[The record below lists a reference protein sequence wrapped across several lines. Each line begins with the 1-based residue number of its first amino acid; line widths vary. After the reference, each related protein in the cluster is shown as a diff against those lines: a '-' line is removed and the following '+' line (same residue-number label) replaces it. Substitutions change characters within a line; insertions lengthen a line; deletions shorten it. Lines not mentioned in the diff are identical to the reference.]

1 MHNLST
7 VIRFEIVRAL
17 KKKSFWIL
25 AISFPIMFAAIF
37 GIIFLSNKATD
48 DAAEKLK
55 NQSFSIA
62 ITDES
67 KMVKPQLIA
76 AAKATEIKSSDKQL
90 AINRVKNGQLD
101 AYIYYP
107 KNLDQQSVEVYGKDV
122 GIFDNGRYSS
132 LANSLLSASVQSG
145 VDPAIQKIIQGKISS
160 TSTVY
165 RDGKVHDSIQE
176 MILPGVFLI
185 LFYFLITFFGNQM
198 LTSTTEEKE
207 NRVIEMILT
216 TIEART
222 LIIGKI
228 ISLIVLAIIQGLLI
242 VLPVLT
248 GYLLFHNQLKLPSV
262 DLSSLPID
270 PLRIGIGFLVF
281 ASSFMLFTGLLVA
294 IGAAVP
300 TAKEANS
307 FFGIVMILLFGPLYA
322 ITMFISIPDS
332 PLVKFL
338 SLFPLTSPIPLML
351 RNAAGNLGVSEAI
364 IGIAIL
370 IISATII
377 MAIAVR
383 IFRFGALE
391 YSRKLSAKEIFARK

>member
-67 KMVKPQLIA
+67 KLVKPQLIA
-76 AAKATEIKSSDKQL
+76 AAKATEIKSNDKQL

-132 LANSLLSASVQSG
+132 LANSLLSTSVQSG

-228 ISLIVLAIIQGLLI
+228 ISLIVLAIIEGLLI

>member
-25 AISFPIMFAAIF
+25 AISFPLVFAATF
-37 GIIFLSNKATD
+37 GILFLSNKATD

-55 NQSFSIA
+55 EQSFSVA

-67 KMVKPQLIA
+67 NLVKPPLIA
-76 AAKATEIKSSDKQL
+76 AAKAAEVKPSDKQA
-90 AINRVKNGQLD
+90 AINRVKDGQLD

-107 KNLDQQSVEVYGKDV
+107 KDLDQQPIEIYGKDV
-122 GIFDNGRYSS
+122 GIFDNGRYGS
-132 LANSLLSASVQSG
+132 LANGLLSASVQSD
-145 VDPAIQKIIQGKISS
+145 VNPAIQKVVQGKVNS

-222 LIIGKI
+222 LIVGKI
-228 ISLIVLAIIQGLLI
+228 ISLIILAIIQGLL
-242 VLPVLT
+242 VVSPVLI
-248 GYLLFHNQLKLPSV
+248 GYLIFHDQLKLPSV
-262 DLSSLPID
+262 DLSSLPVD
-270 PLRIGIGFLVF
+270 PQRIAIGFLAF
-281 ASSFMLFTGLLVA
+281 AGSFMLFTGLLVA

-307 FFGIVMILLFGPLYA
+307 FFGVVMILLFGPLYA
-322 ITMFISIPDS
+322 VTMFISMPDA

-351 RNAAGNLGVSEAI
+351 RNAAGNLGLGEATL
-364 IGIAIL
+364 GIAIL
-370 IISATII
+370 AAAAIIVI
-377 MAIAVR
+377 AIAVR

-391 YSRKLSAKEIFARK
+391 YNRKLSAKEIFARK

>member
-25 AISFPIMFAAIF
+25 AISFPLVFAATF
-37 GIIFLSNKATD
+37 GILFLSNKATD

-55 NQSFSIA
+55 EQSFSVA

-67 KMVKPQLIA
+67 NLVKPPLIA
-76 AAKATEIKSSDKQL
+76 AAKAAEVKPSDKQA
-90 AINRVKNGQLD
+90 AINRVKDGQLD

-107 KNLDQQSVEVYGKDV
+107 KNLDQQPIEIYGKDV
-122 GIFDNGRYSS
+122 GIFDNGRYGS
-132 LANSLLSASVQSG
+132 LANGLLSASVQSD
-145 VDPAIQKIIQGKISS
+145 VNPAIRKVVQGKVNS

-176 MILPGVFLI
+176 MILPGVFLM

-222 LIIGKI
+222 LIVGKI
-228 ISLIVLAIIQGLLI
+228 ISLIILAIIQGLL
-242 VLPVLT
+242 VVSPVLI
-248 GYLLFHNQLKLPSV
+248 GYLIFHDQLKLPSV
-262 DLSSLPID
+262 DLSSLPVD
-270 PLRIGIGFLVF
+270 PQRIAIGFLSF
-281 ASSFMLFTGLLVA
+281 AGSFMLFTGLLVA

-307 FFGIVMILLFGPLYA
+307 FFGVVMILLFGPLYA
-322 ITMFISIPDS
+322 VTMFISMPDA

-351 RNAAGNLGVSEAI
+351 RNAAGNLGLGEATL
-364 IGIAIL
+364 GIAIL
-370 IISATII
+370 AAAAIIVI
-377 MAIAVR
+377 AIAVR

-391 YSRKLSAKEIFARK
+391 YNRKLSAKEIFARK

>member
-67 KMVKPQLIA
+67 KLVKPQLIA
-76 AAKATEIKSSDKQL
+76 AAKATEIKSNDKQL

-132 LANSLLSASVQSG
+132 LANSLLSTSVQSG

-248 GYLLFHNQLKLPSV
+248 GYLLFHDQLKLPSV

>member
-25 AISFPIMFAAIF
+25 AISFPLVFAATF
-37 GIIFLSNKATD
+37 GILFLSNKATD

-55 NQSFSIA
+55 EQSFSVA

-67 KMVKPQLIA
+67 NLAKPSLIA
-76 AAKATEIKSSDKQL
+76 AAKAAEVKPSDKQA
-90 AINRVKNGQLD
+90 AINRVKDGQLD

-107 KNLDQQSVEVYGKDV
+107 KDLDHQPIEIYGKDV
-122 GIFDNGRYSS
+122 GIFDNGRYGS
-132 LANSLLSASVQSG
+132 LANGLLSASVQSD
-145 VDPAIQKIIQGKISS
+145 VNPAIQKVVQGKVNS

-222 LIIGKI
+222 LIVGKI
-228 ISLIVLAIIQGLLI
+228 ISLIILAIIQGLL
-242 VLPVLT
+242 VVSPVLI
-248 GYLLFHNQLKLPSV
+248 GYLIFHDQLKLPSV
-262 DLSSLPID
+262 DLSSLPVD
-270 PLRIGIGFLVF
+270 PQRIAIGFLAF
-281 ASSFMLFTGLLVA
+281 AGSFMLFTGLLVA

-307 FFGIVMILLFGPLYA
+307 FFGVVMILLFGPLYA
-322 ITMFISIPDS
+322 VTMFISMPDA

-351 RNAAGNLGVSEAI
+351 RNAAGNLGLGEATL
-364 IGIAIL
+364 GIAIL
-370 IISATII
+370 AAAAIIVI
-377 MAIAVR
+377 AIAVR

-391 YSRKLSAKEIFARK
+391 YNRKLSAKEIFARK

>member
-25 AISFPIMFAAIF
+25 AISFPLVFATTF
-37 GIIFLSNKATD
+37 GILFLSNKATD

-55 NQSFSIA
+55 EQSFSVA

-67 KMVKPQLIA
+67 NLVKPPLIA
-76 AAKATEIKSSDKQL
+76 AAKAAEVKPSDKQA
-90 AINRVKNGQLD
+90 AINRVKDGQLD

-107 KNLDQQSVEVYGKDV
+107 KDLDQQPIEIYGKDV
-122 GIFDNGRYSS
+122 GIFDNGRYDS
-132 LANSLLSASVQSG
+132 LANGLLSASVQSD
-145 VDPAIQKIIQGKISS
+145 VNPAIRKVVQGKVNS

-222 LIIGKI
+222 LIVGKI
-228 ISLIVLAIIQGLLI
+228 ISLIILAIIQGLL
-242 VLPVLT
+242 VVSPVLI
-248 GYLLFHNQLKLPSV
+248 GYLIFHDQLKLPSV
-262 DLSSLPID
+262 DLSSLPVD
-270 PLRIGIGFLVF
+270 PQRIAIGFLAF
-281 ASSFMLFTGLLVA
+281 AGSFMLFTGLLVA

-307 FFGIVMILLFGPLYA
+307 FFGVVMILLFGPLYA
-322 ITMFISIPDS
+322 VTMFISMPDA

-351 RNAAGNLGVSEAI
+351 RNAAGNLGLGEATL
-364 IGIAIL
+364 GIAIL
-370 IISATII
+370 AAAAIIVI
-377 MAIAVR
+377 AIAVR

-391 YSRKLSAKEIFARK
+391 YNRKLSAKEIFARK

>member
-7 VIRFEIVRAL
+7 VIRFEVVRAL

-25 AISFPIMFAAIF
+25 AISFPLVFAATF
-37 GIIFLSNKATD
+37 GILFLSNKATD

-55 NQSFSIA
+55 EQSFSVA

-67 KMVKPQLIA
+67 NLVKPSLIA
-76 AAKATEIKSSDKQL
+76 AAKAAEVKPSDKQA
-90 AINRVKNGQLD
+90 AINRVKDGQLD

-107 KNLDQQSVEVYGKDV
+107 KDLDHQPIEIYGKDV
-122 GIFDNGRYSS
+122 GIFDNGRYGS
-132 LANSLLSASVQSG
+132 LANGLLSASVQSD
-145 VDPAIQKIIQGKISS
+145 VNPAIQKVVQGKVNS

-222 LIIGKI
+222 LIVGKI
-228 ISLIVLAIIQGLLI
+228 ISLIILAIIQGLL
-242 VLPVLT
+242 VVSPVLI
-248 GYLLFHNQLKLPSV
+248 GYLIFHDQLKLPSV
-262 DLSSLPID
+262 DLSSLPVD
-270 PLRIGIGFLVF
+270 PQRIAIGFLAF
-281 ASSFMLFTGLLVA
+281 AGSFMLFTGLLVA

-307 FFGIVMILLFGPLYA
+307 FFGVVMILLFGPLYA
-322 ITMFISIPDS
+322 VTMFISMPDA

-351 RNAAGNLGVSEAI
+351 RNAAGNLGLGEATL
-364 IGIAIL
+364 GIAIL
-370 IISATII
+370 AAAAIIVI
-377 MAIAVR
+377 AIAVR

-391 YSRKLSAKEIFARK
+391 YNRKLSAKEIFARK

>member
-25 AISFPIMFAAIF
+25 AISFPLVFAATF
-37 GIIFLSNKATD
+37 GILFLSNKATD

-55 NQSFSIA
+55 EQSFSVA

-67 KMVKPQLIA
+67 NLVKPPLIA
-76 AAKATEIKSSDKQL
+76 AAKAAEVKPSDKQA
-90 AINRVKNGQLD
+90 AINRVKDGQLD

-107 KNLDQQSVEVYGKDV
+107 KDLDQQPIEIYGKDV
-122 GIFDNGRYSS
+122 GIFDNGRDGS
-132 LANSLLSASVQSG
+132 LANGLLSASVQSD
-145 VDPAIQKIIQGKISS
+145 VNPAIRKVVQGKVNS

-176 MILPGVFLI
+176 MILPGVFLM

-222 LIIGKI
+222 LIVGKI
-228 ISLIVLAIIQGLLI
+228 ISLIILAIIQGLL
-242 VLPVLT
+242 VVSPVLI
-248 GYLLFHNQLKLPSV
+248 GYLIFHDQLKLPSV
-262 DLSSLPID
+262 DLSSLPVD
-270 PLRIGIGFLVF
+270 PQRIAIGFLAF
-281 ASSFMLFTGLLVA
+281 AGSFMLFTGLLVA

-307 FFGIVMILLFGPLYA
+307 FFGVVMILLFGPLYA
-322 ITMFISIPDS
+322 VTMFISMPDA

-351 RNAAGNLGVSEAI
+351 RNAAGNLGLGEATL
-364 IGIAIL
+364 GIAIL
-370 IISATII
+370 AAAAIIVI
-377 MAIAVR
+377 AIAVR

-391 YSRKLSAKEIFARK
+391 YNRKLSAKEIFARK

>member
-25 AISFPIMFAAIF
+25 AISFPLVFAATF
-37 GIIFLSNKATD
+37 GILFLSNKATD

-55 NQSFSIA
+55 EQSFSVA

-67 KMVKPQLIA
+67 NLVKPSLIA
-76 AAKATEIKSSDKQL
+76 AAKAAEVKPSDKQA
-90 AINRVKNGQLD
+90 AINRVKDGQLD

-107 KNLDQQSVEVYGKDV
+107 KDLDHQPIEIYGKDV
-122 GIFDNGRYSS
+122 GIFDNGRYGS
-132 LANSLLSASVQSG
+132 LANGLLSASVQSD
-145 VDPAIQKIIQGKISS
+145 VNPAIQKVVQGKVNS

-222 LIIGKI
+222 LIVGKI
-228 ISLIVLAIIQGLLI
+228 ISLIILAIIQGLL
-242 VLPVLT
+242 VVSPVLI
-248 GYLLFHNQLKLPSV
+248 GYLIFHDQLKLPSV
-262 DLSSLPID
+262 DLSSLPVD
-270 PLRIGIGFLVF
+270 PQRIAIGFLAF
-281 ASSFMLFTGLLVA
+281 AGSFMLFTGLLVA

-307 FFGIVMILLFGPLYA
+307 FFGVVMILLFGPLYA
-322 ITMFISIPDS
+322 VTMFISMPDA

-351 RNAAGNLGVSEAI
+351 RNAAGNLGLGEATL
-364 IGIAIL
+364 GIAIL
-370 IISATII
+370 AAAAIIVI
-377 MAIAVR
+377 AIAVR

-391 YSRKLSAKEIFARK
+391 YNRKLSAKEIFARK

>member
-25 AISFPIMFAAIF
+25 AISFPLMFAAIF

-67 KMVKPQLIA
+67 KLVKPQLIA

-248 GYLLFHNQLKLPSV
+248 GYLLFHDQLKLPSV

-391 YSRKLSAKEIFARK
+391 YSRKLSAREIFARK

>member
-25 AISFPIMFAAIF
+25 AISFPLVFAATF
-37 GIIFLSNKATD
+37 GILFLSNKATD

-55 NQSFSIA
+55 EQSFSVA

-67 KMVKPQLIA
+67 NLVKPPLIA
-76 AAKATEIKSSDKQL
+76 AAKAAEVKPSDKQA
-90 AINRVKNGQLD
+90 AINRVKDGQLD

-107 KNLDQQSVEVYGKDV
+107 KDLDQQPIEIYGKDV
-122 GIFDNGRYSS
+122 GIFDNGRYGS
-132 LANSLLSASVQSG
+132 LANGLLSASVQSD
-145 VDPAIQKIIQGKISS
+145 VNPAIRKVVQGKVNS

-176 MILPGVFLI
+176 MILPGVFLM

-222 LIIGKI
+222 LIVGKI
-228 ISLIVLAIIQGLLI
+228 ISLIILAIIQGLL
-242 VLPVLT
+242 VVSPVLI
-248 GYLLFHNQLKLPSV
+248 GYLIFHDQLKLPSV
-262 DLSSLPID
+262 DLSSLPVD
-270 PLRIGIGFLVF
+270 PQRIAIGFLSF
-281 ASSFMLFTGLLVA
+281 AGSFMLFTGLLVA

-307 FFGIVMILLFGPLYA
+307 FFGVVMILLFGPLYA
-322 ITMFISIPDS
+322 VTMFISMPDA

-351 RNAAGNLGVSEAI
+351 RNAAGNLGLGEATL
-364 IGIAIL
+364 GIAIL
-370 IISATII
+370 AAAAIIVI
-377 MAIAVR
+377 AIAVR

-391 YSRKLSAKEIFARK
+391 YNRKLSAKEIFARK

>member
-7 VIRFEIVRAL
+7 VIRFEVVRAL

-25 AISFPIMFAAIF
+25 AISFPLVFAATF
-37 GIIFLSNKATD
+37 GILFLSNKATD

-55 NQSFSIA
+55 EQSFSVA

-67 KMVKPQLIA
+67 NLVKPPLIA
-76 AAKATEIKSSDKQL
+76 AAKAAEVKPSDKQA
-90 AINRVKNGQLD
+90 AINRVKDGQLD

-107 KNLDQQSVEVYGKDV
+107 KDLDHQPIEIYGKDV
-122 GIFDNGRYSS
+122 GIFDNGRYGS
-132 LANSLLSASVQSG
+132 LANGLLSASVQSD
-145 VDPAIQKIIQGKISS
+145 VNPAIQKVVQGKVNS

-222 LIIGKI
+222 LIVGKI
-228 ISLIVLAIIQGLLI
+228 ISLIILAIIQGLL
-242 VLPVLT
+242 VVSPVLI
-248 GYLLFHNQLKLPSV
+248 GYLIFHDQLKLPSV
-262 DLSSLPID
+262 DLSSLPVD
-270 PLRIGIGFLVF
+270 PQRIAIGFLAF
-281 ASSFMLFTGLLVA
+281 AGSFMLFTGLLVA

-307 FFGIVMILLFGPLYA
+307 FFGVVMILLFGPLYA
-322 ITMFISIPDS
+322 VTMFISMPDA

-351 RNAAGNLGVSEAI
+351 RNAAGNLGLGEATL
-364 IGIAIL
+364 GIAIL
-370 IISATII
+370 AAAAIIVI
-377 MAIAVR
+377 AIAVR

-391 YSRKLSAKEIFARK
+391 YNRKLSAKEIFARK

>member
-76 AAKATEIKSSDKQL
+76 AAKATEIKSNDKQL

-132 LANSLLSASVQSG
+132 LANSLLSTSVQSG

>member
-25 AISFPIMFAAIF
+25 AISFPLVFAATF
-37 GIIFLSNKATD
+37 GILFLSNKATD

-55 NQSFSIA
+55 EQSFSVA

-67 KMVKPQLIA
+67 NLVKPSLIA
-76 AAKATEIKSSDKQL
+76 AAKAAEVKPSDKQA
-90 AINRVKNGQLD
+90 AINRVKDGQLD

-107 KNLDQQSVEVYGKDV
+107 KDLDHQPIEIYGKDV
-122 GIFDNGRYSS
+122 GIFDNGRYGS
-132 LANSLLSASVQSG
+132 LANGLLSASVQSD
-145 VDPAIQKIIQGKISS
+145 VNPAIQKIVQGKVNS

-222 LIIGKI
+222 LIVGKI
-228 ISLIVLAIIQGLLI
+228 ISLIILAIIQGLL
-242 VLPVLT
+242 VVSPVLI
-248 GYLLFHNQLKLPSV
+248 GYLIFHDQLKLPSV
-262 DLSSLPID
+262 DLSSLPVD
-270 PLRIGIGFLVF
+270 PQRIAIGFLAF
-281 ASSFMLFTGLLVA
+281 AGSFMLFTGLLVA

-307 FFGIVMILLFGPLYA
+307 FFGVVMILLFGPLYA
-322 ITMFISIPDS
+322 VTMFISMPDA

-351 RNAAGNLGVSEAI
+351 RNAAGNLGLGEATL
-364 IGIAIL
+364 GIAIL
-370 IISATII
+370 AAAAIIVI
-377 MAIAVR
+377 AIAVR

-391 YSRKLSAKEIFARK
+391 YNRKLSAKEIFARK

>member
-25 AISFPIMFAAIF
+25 AISFPLMFAAIF

-67 KMVKPQLIA
+67 KLVKPQLIA
-76 AAKATEIKSSDKQL
+76 AAKATEIKSSDKQR

-248 GYLLFHNQLKLPSV
+248 GYLLFHDQLKLPSV

-351 RNAAGNLGVSEAI
+351 RNAAGNLRVSEAI

>member
-25 AISFPIMFAAIF
+25 AISFPLVFATTF
-37 GIIFLSNKATD
+37 GILFLSNKATD

-55 NQSFSIA
+55 EQSFSVA

-67 KMVKPQLIA
+67 NLVKPPLIA
-76 AAKATEIKSSDKQL
+76 AAKAAEVKPSDKQA
-90 AINRVKNGQLD
+90 AINRVKDGQLD

-107 KNLDQQSVEVYGKDV
+107 KDLDQQPIEIYGKDV
-122 GIFDNGRYSS
+122 GIFDNGRYGS
-132 LANSLLSASVQSG
+132 LANGLLSASVQSD
-145 VDPAIQKIIQGKISS
+145 VNPAIRKVVQGKVNS

-176 MILPGVFLI
+176 MILPGVFLM

-222 LIIGKI
+222 LIVGKI
-228 ISLIVLAIIQGLLI
+228 ISLIILAIIQGLL
-242 VLPVLT
+242 VVSPVLI
-248 GYLLFHNQLKLPSV
+248 GYLIFHDQLKLPSV
-262 DLSSLPID
+262 DLSSLPVD
-270 PLRIGIGFLVF
+270 PQRIAIGFLSF
-281 ASSFMLFTGLLVA
+281 AGSFMLFTGLLVA

-307 FFGIVMILLFGPLYA
+307 FFGVVMILLFGPLYA
-322 ITMFISIPDS
+322 VTMFISMPDA

-351 RNAAGNLGVSEAI
+351 RNAAGNLGLGEATL
-364 IGIAIL
+364 GIAIL
-370 IISATII
+370 AAAAIIVI
-377 MAIAVR
+377 AIAVR

-391 YSRKLSAKEIFARK
+391 YNRKLSAKEIFARK

>member
-67 KMVKPQLIA
+67 KLVKPQLIA
-76 AAKATEIKSSDKQL
+76 AAKATEIKSNDKQL

-132 LANSLLSASVQSG
+132 LANSLLSTSVQSG

>member
-25 AISFPIMFAAIF
+25 AISFPLVFAATF
-37 GIIFLSNKATD
+37 GILFLSNKATD

-55 NQSFSIA
+55 EQSFSVA

-67 KMVKPQLIA
+67 NLVKPPLIA
-76 AAKATEIKSSDKQL
+76 AAKAAEVKPSDKQA
-90 AINRVKNGQLD
+90 AINRVKDGQLD

-107 KNLDQQSVEVYGKDV
+107 KDLDQQPIEVYGKDV
-122 GIFDNGRYSS
+122 GIFDNGRYGS
-132 LANSLLSASVQSG
+132 LANGLLSASVQSD
-145 VDPAIQKIIQGKISS
+145 VNPAIRKVVQGKVNS

-222 LIIGKI
+222 LIVGKI
-228 ISLIVLAIIQGLLI
+228 ISLIILAIIQGLLV
-242 VLPVLT
+242 VLPVLI
-248 GYLLFHNQLKLPSV
+248 GYLIFHDQLKLPSV
-262 DLSSLPID
+262 DLSSLPVD
-270 PLRIGIGFLVF
+270 PQRIVIGFLAF
-281 ASSFMLFTGLLVA
+281 AGSFMLFTGLLVA

-307 FFGIVMILLFGPLYA
+307 FFGVVMILLFGPLYA
-322 ITMFISIPDS
+322 VTMFISMPDA

-351 RNAAGNLGVSEAI
+351 RNAAGNLGIGESV
-364 IGIAIL
+364 IGIAL
-370 IISATII
+370 LAVSAAIII
-377 MAIAVR
+377 AIAVR

-391 YSRKLSAKEIFARK
+391 YNRKLSAKEIFARK

>member
-25 AISFPIMFAAIF
+25 AISFPLMFAAIF

-67 KMVKPQLIA
+67 KLVKPQLIA

-132 LANSLLSASVQSG
+132 LANSLLSTSVQSG

-248 GYLLFHNQLKLPSV
+248 GYLLFHDQLKLPSV

-351 RNAAGNLGVSEAI
+351 RNAAGNLRVSEAI

>member
-25 AISFPIMFAAIF
+25 AISFPLMFAAIF

-67 KMVKPQLIA
+67 KLVKPQLIA

-248 GYLLFHNQLKLPSV
+248 GYLLFHDQLKLPSV
-262 DLSSLPID
+262 DLSSLPIN

-364 IGIAIL
+364 IGITIL

>member
-25 AISFPIMFAAIF
+25 AISFPLMFAAIF

-67 KMVKPQLIA
+67 KLVKPQLIA

-228 ISLIVLAIIQGLLI
+228 ISLIVLAIIQSLLI

-248 GYLLFHNQLKLPSV
+248 GYLLFHDQLKLPSV

-351 RNAAGNLGVSEAI
+351 RNAAGNLGVNEAI

>member
-25 AISFPIMFAAIF
+25 AISFPLVFAATF
-37 GIIFLSNKATD
+37 GILFLSNKATD

-55 NQSFSIA
+55 EQSFSVA

-67 KMVKPQLIA
+67 NLVKPPLIA
-76 AAKATEIKSSDKQL
+76 AAKAAEVKPSDKQA
-90 AINRVKNGQLD
+90 AINRVKDGQLD

-107 KNLDQQSVEVYGKDV
+107 KDLDQQPIEIYGKDV
-122 GIFDNGRYSS
+122 GIFDNGRYGS
-132 LANSLLSASVQSG
+132 LANGLLSASVQSD
-145 VDPAIQKIIQGKISS
+145 VNPAIRKVVQGKVNS

-176 MILPGVFLI
+176 MILPGVFLM

-222 LIIGKI
+222 LIVGKI
-228 ISLIVLAIIQGLLI
+228 ISLIILTIIQGLLV
-242 VLPVLT
+242 VLPVLI
-248 GYLLFHNQLKLPSV
+248 GYLIFHDQLKLPSV
-262 DLSSLPID
+262 DLSSLPVD
-270 PLRIGIGFLVF
+270 PQRIAIGFLAF
-281 ASSFMLFTGLLVA
+281 AGSFMLFTGLLVA

-307 FFGIVMILLFGPLYA
+307 FFGVVMILLFGPLYA
-322 ITMFISIPDS
+322 VTMFISMPDA

-351 RNAAGNLGVSEAI
+351 RNAAGNLGLGEATL
-364 IGIAIL
+364 GIAIL
-370 IISATII
+370 AAAAIIVI
-377 MAIAVR
+377 AIAVR

-391 YSRKLSAKEIFARK
+391 YNRKLSAKEIFARK

>member
-7 VIRFEIVRAL
+7 IIRFEIVRAL

-25 AISFPIMFAAIF
+25 AISFPLVFAATF
-37 GIIFLSNKATD
+37 GILFLSNKATD

-55 NQSFSIA
+55 EQSFSVA

-67 KMVKPQLIA
+67 NLVKPPLIA
-76 AAKATEIKSSDKQL
+76 AAKAAEVKPSDKQA
-90 AINRVKNGQLD
+90 AINRVKDGQLD

-107 KNLDQQSVEVYGKDV
+107 KNLDQQPIEIYGKDV
-122 GIFDNGRYSS
+122 GIFDNGRYGS
-132 LANSLLSASVQSG
+132 LANGLLSASVQSD
-145 VDPAIQKIIQGKISS
+145 VNPAIRKVVQGKVNS

-176 MILPGVFLI
+176 MILPGVFLM

-222 LIIGKI
+222 LIVGKI
-228 ISLIVLAIIQGLLI
+228 ISLIILAIIQGLL
-242 VLPVLT
+242 VVSPVLI
-248 GYLLFHNQLKLPSV
+248 GYLIFHDQLKLPSV
-262 DLSSLPID
+262 DLSSLPVD
-270 PLRIGIGFLVF
+270 PQRIAIGFLAF
-281 ASSFMLFTGLLVA
+281 AGSFMLFTGLLVA

-307 FFGIVMILLFGPLYA
+307 FFGVVMILLFGPLYA
-322 ITMFISIPDS
+322 VTMFISMPDA

-351 RNAAGNLGVSEAI
+351 RNAAGNLGLGEATL
-364 IGIAIL
+364 GIAIL
-370 IISATII
+370 AAAAIIII
-377 MAIAVR
+377 AIAVR

-391 YSRKLSAKEIFARK
+391 YNRKLSAKEIFARK

>member
-25 AISFPIMFAAIF
+25 AISFPLMFAAIF

-67 KMVKPQLIA
+67 KLVKPQLIA

-248 GYLLFHNQLKLPSV
+248 GYLLFHDQLKLPSV
-262 DLSSLPID
+262 DLSSLPIN

>member
-25 AISFPIMFAAIF
+25 AISFPLVFAATF
-37 GIIFLSNKATD
+37 GILFLSNKATD

-55 NQSFSIA
+55 EQSFSVA

-67 KMVKPQLIA
+67 NLVKPSLIA
-76 AAKATEIKSSDKQL
+76 AAKAAEVKPSDKQA
-90 AINRVKNGQLD
+90 AINRVKDGQLD

-107 KNLDQQSVEVYGKDV
+107 KDLDHQPIEIYGKDV
-122 GIFDNGRYSS
+122 GIFDNSRYGS
-132 LANSLLSASVQSG
+132 LANGLLSASVQSD
-145 VDPAIQKIIQGKISS
+145 VNPAIQKVVQGKVNS

-222 LIIGKI
+222 LIVGKI
-228 ISLIVLAIIQGLLI
+228 ISLIILAIIQGLL
-242 VLPVLT
+242 VVSPVLI
-248 GYLLFHNQLKLPSV
+248 GYLIFHDQLKLPSV
-262 DLSSLPID
+262 DLSSLPVD
-270 PLRIGIGFLVF
+270 PQRIAIGFLAF
-281 ASSFMLFTGLLVA
+281 AGSFMLFTGLLVA

-307 FFGIVMILLFGPLYA
+307 FFGVVMILLFGPLYA
-322 ITMFISIPDS
+322 VTMFISMPDA

-351 RNAAGNLGVSEAI
+351 RNAAGNLGLGEATL
-364 IGIAIL
+364 GIAIL
-370 IISATII
+370 AAAAIIVI
-377 MAIAVR
+377 AIAVR

-391 YSRKLSAKEIFARK
+391 YNRKLSAKEIFARK

>member
-25 AISFPIMFAAIF
+25 AISFPLVFAATF
-37 GIIFLSNKATD
+37 GILFLSNKATD

-55 NQSFSIA
+55 EQSFSVA

-67 KMVKPQLIA
+67 NLVKPPLIA
-76 AAKATEIKSSDKQL
+76 AAKAAEVKPSDKQA
-90 AINRVKNGQLD
+90 AINRVKDGQLD

-107 KNLDQQSVEVYGKDV
+107 KDLDQQPIEIYGKDV
-122 GIFDNGRYSS
+122 GIFDNGRYDS
-132 LANSLLSASVQSG
+132 LANGLLSASVQSD
-145 VDPAIQKIIQGKISS
+145 VNPAIRKVVQGKVNS

-176 MILPGVFLI
+176 MILPGVFLM

-222 LIIGKI
+222 LIVGKI
-228 ISLIVLAIIQGLLI
+228 ISLIILAIIQGLL
-242 VLPVLT
+242 VVSPVLI
-248 GYLLFHNQLKLPSV
+248 GYLIFHDQLKLPSV
-262 DLSSLPID
+262 DLSSLPVD
-270 PLRIGIGFLVF
+270 PQRIVIGFLAF
-281 ASSFMLFTGLLVA
+281 AGSFMLFTGLLVA

-307 FFGIVMILLFGPLYA
+307 FFGVVMILLFGPLYA
-322 ITMFISIPDS
+322 VTMFISMPDA

-351 RNAAGNLGVSEAI
+351 RNAAGNLGLGEATL
-364 IGIAIL
+364 GIAIL
-370 IISATII
+370 AAAAIIVI
-377 MAIAVR
+377 AIAVR

-391 YSRKLSAKEIFARK
+391 YNRKLSAKEIFARK

>member
-7 VIRFEIVRAL
+7 VIRFEVVRAL

-25 AISFPIMFAAIF
+25 AISFPLVFAATF
-37 GIIFLSNKATD
+37 GILFLSNKATD

-55 NQSFSIA
+55 EQSFSVA

-67 KMVKPQLIA
+67 NLVKTPLIA
-76 AAKATEIKSSDKQL
+76 AAKAAEVKPSDKQA
-90 AINRVKNGQLD
+90 AINRVKDGQLD

-107 KNLDQQSVEVYGKDV
+107 KDLDQQPIEIYGKDV
-122 GIFDNGRYSS
+122 GIFDNGRYGS
-132 LANSLLSASVQSG
+132 LANGLLSASVQSD
-145 VDPAIQKIIQGKISS
+145 VNPAIQKVVQGKVNS

-198 LTSTTEEKE
+198 LTSTIEEKE

-222 LIIGKI
+222 LIVGKI
-228 ISLIVLAIIQGLLI
+228 ISLIILAIIQGLL
-242 VLPVLT
+242 VVSPVLI
-248 GYLLFHNQLKLPSV
+248 GYLIFHDQLKLPSV
-262 DLSSLPID
+262 DLSSLPVD
-270 PLRIGIGFLVF
+270 PQRIAIGFLAF
-281 ASSFMLFTGLLVA
+281 AGSFMLFTGLLVA

-307 FFGIVMILLFGPLYA
+307 FFGVVMILLFGPLYA
-322 ITMFISIPDS
+322 VTMFISMPDA

-351 RNAAGNLGVSEAI
+351 RNAAGNLGLGEATL
-364 IGIAIL
+364 GIAIL
-370 IISATII
+370 AAAAIIVI
-377 MAIAVR
+377 AIAVR

-391 YSRKLSAKEIFARK
+391 YNRKLSAKEIFARK

>member
-25 AISFPIMFAAIF
+25 AISFPLVFAATF
-37 GIIFLSNKATD
+37 GILFLSNKATD

-55 NQSFSIA
+55 EQSFSVA

-67 KMVKPQLIA
+67 NLVKPPLIA
-76 AAKATEIKSSDKQL
+76 AAKAAEVKPSDKQA
-90 AINRVKNGQLD
+90 AINRVKDGQLD

-107 KNLDQQSVEVYGKDV
+107 KNLDQQPIEIYGKDV
-122 GIFDNGRYSS
+122 GIFDNGRYGS
-132 LANSLLSASVQSG
+132 LANGLLSASVQSD
-145 VDPAIQKIIQGKISS
+145 VNPAIRKVVQGKVNS

-176 MILPGVFLI
+176 MILPGVFLM

-222 LIIGKI
+222 LIVGKI
-228 ISLIVLAIIQGLLI
+228 ISLIILAIIQGLL
-242 VLPVLT
+242 VVSPVLI
-248 GYLLFHNQLKLPSV
+248 GYLIFHDQLKLPSV
-262 DLSSLPID
+262 DLSSLPVD
-270 PLRIGIGFLVF
+270 PQRIAIGFLSF
-281 ASSFMLFTGLLVA
+281 AGSFMLFTGLLVA

-307 FFGIVMILLFGPLYA
+307 FFGVVMILLFGPLYA
-322 ITMFISIPDS
+322 VTMFISMPDA

-338 SLFPLTSPIPLML
+338 SLFPLTSPIPFML
-351 RNAAGNLGVSEAI
+351 RNAAGNLGLGEATL
-364 IGIAIL
+364 GIAIL
-370 IISATII
+370 AAAAIIII
-377 MAIAVR
+377 AIAVR

-391 YSRKLSAKEIFARK
+391 YNRKLSVKEIFARK

>member
-132 LANSLLSASVQSG
+132 LANSLLSTSVQSG

-377 MAIAVR
+377 IAIAVR

>member
-132 LANSLLSASVQSG
+132 LANSLLSTSVQSG

>member
-25 AISFPIMFAAIF
+25 AISFPLMFAAIF

-67 KMVKPQLIA
+67 KLVKPQLIA

-132 LANSLLSASVQSG
+132 LANSLLSTSVQSG

-248 GYLLFHNQLKLPSV
+248 GYLLFHDQLKLPSV

-307 FFGIVMILLFGPLYA
+307 FFGTVMILLFGPLYA